1 MAEGITTSAYRQSK
15 LHPHKLALYVGI
27 ASMVMLFVAWS
38 SAYLVRKAAGNWLEF
53 PLPSM
58 FYVSTVVILLS
69 SATLQLAHHFFS
81 KGKEKPYKILLL
93 STLVLGVGF
102 LYTQYSGWQEM
113 LALGITMDGNPSGS
127 FVYVISGAHAAHL
140 IGGIAALGL
149 ALVHAFA
156 LPFKPTARR
165 KVRLELTLT
174 YWHFVDLL
182 WVYLILFFVLQS

>member
-1 MAEGITTSAYRQSK
+1 MTEGVTRSVYRQSK
-15 LHPHKLALYVGI
+15 LHPHKLALYVAM

-38 SAYLVRKAAGNWLEF
+38 SAYLVRKSAGNWLEF

-58 FYVSTVVILLS
+58 FYVSTVVILVS
-69 SATLQLAHHFFS
+69 SITLHLAYRSFL
-81 KGKEKPYKILLL
+81 KEKEQLYKGLMLVTLLL
-93 STLVLGVGF
+93 GFGF

-140 IGGIAALGL
+140 IGGIAALIL
-149 ALVHAFA
+149 ALVHAFV

-165 KVRLELTLT
+165 KTRLELTLT

>member
-1 MAEGITTSAYRQSK
+1 MTEEITSSSYRQSK

-38 SAYLVRKAAGNWLEF
+38 SAYLVRKSAGNWLEF
-53 PLPSM
+53 PLPPM
-58 FYVSTVVILLS
+58 FYVSTAVILLS
-69 SATLQLAHHFFS
+69 SVTLQLAHYFFL
-81 KGKEKPYKILLL
+81 KGKESLYKALLVITLLL
-93 STLVLGVGF
+93 GLGF